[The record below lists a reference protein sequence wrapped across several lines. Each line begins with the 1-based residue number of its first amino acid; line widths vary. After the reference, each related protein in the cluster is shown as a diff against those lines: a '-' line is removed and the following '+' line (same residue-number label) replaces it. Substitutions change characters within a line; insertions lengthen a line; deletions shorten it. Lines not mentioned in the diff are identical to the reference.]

1 MVLPFDLLQHIR
13 KNIQLTT
20 NDVVEMKATVFL
32 VWDSS
37 AETLRSFVNRMEKGA
52 KGCAR
57 WSITIPEADLMQHL
71 VMQIY
76 AQNVF
81 ESKVMTDWE
90 NKRQILKKWSY
101 CKEYFLKEAANIKN
115 FSKATAKQSGYHSA
129 ANVTEAA
136 SDDGIEEGVNA
147 VVEAISRTAEEM
159 NMVATTNAGLE
170 ATLKEQSKQISRLIE
185 MNHNLLKIVA
195 ASGNV
200 AQEKDKATGE
210 EDKSGTGNKTKKA
223 CKYCKKHH
231 KGAWKFCLARKC
243 NAHLRPDGW
252 KGAEVDE

>member
-1 MVLPFDLLQHIR
+1 
-13 KNIQLTT
+13 
-20 NDVVEMKATVFL
+20 
-32 VWDSS
+32 
-37 AETLRSFVNRMEKGA
+37 MEKGA

-57 WSITIPEADLMQHL
+57 WSITIPEADLSMQHL

-115 FSKATAKQSGYHSA
+115 FNKATAKQSGYHSA
-129 ANVTEAA
+129 ANVTEMA
-136 SDDGIEEGVNA
+136 SDEGIEEGVNA

-170 ATLKEQSKQISRLIE
+170 AALKEQSKQISRLIE
-185 MNHNLLKIVA
+185 MNQNLLKIIA

-210 EDKSGTGNKTKKA
+210 EDKASTGNKTKKA

-252 KGAEVDE
+252 KGTEVDE